1 MKNNWSPWSYLFRL
15 MAFLAW
21 LSGSPL
27 GEWVSGSTWVYP
39 GLLFVHTLGLGIL
52 VGLNSAVGLRLL
64 GFAPRIPVAAMEP
77 LFPYMWAGFWVN
89 AASGS
94 VLFIADAPKKAVNP
108 SFIVKLALIAV
119 AVVVMRALRRHAFPI
134 AQHPSN
140 LSSPDEVTSQT
151 RMLAV
156 MSLLLWAGAIT
167 AGRLMAYTAALR

>member
-1 MKNNWSPWSYLFRL
+1 

-64 GFAPRIPVAAMEP
+64 GFAPQIPVADMEP

-89 AASGS
+89 AVSGS
-94 VLFIADAPKKAVNP
+94 VLFVADAPKKAANP
-108 SFIVKLALIAV
+108 SFIVKLVLIAV
-119 AVVVMRALRRHAFPI
+119 AVVVMRALRREAFP
-134 AQHPSN
+134 PSGVP
-140 LSSPDEVTSQT
+140 SSRATL
-151 RMLAV
+151 LAAA
-156 MSLLLWAGAIT
+156 SLVLWTGAIT